1 MIFSETCRRTRSG
14 PQVRKK
20 WALPRAPP
28 VPADYPSFDHAEG
41 DYFPSVSCFEAGPSG
56 ASDIAFEGGQ
66 SLNPPQAVVS
76 HYPTSARSTT
86 SKESSLALMA
96 DSRSVTP
103 GTKWRM
109 MMLLIDDRRHGTDEL
124 AEVHV
129 PLKAAGEGYLWVDAK
144 DVCVA
149 LQSGPSRIDGA
160 CTASEEIKLTN
171 FLFRPRQGVHHAWKV
186 STDVSACFCRWRRD
200 DSVGQL
206 EG

>member
-160 CTASEEIKLTN
+160 LTAS
-171 FLFRPRQGVHHAWKV
+171 
-186 STDVSACFCRWRRD
+186 
-200 DSVGQL
+200 
-206 EG
+206 